1 MQLLV
6 KQQQQQQQQ
15 LVVRVV
21 LLGVQHQEQQEQQE
35 QQKQVKQQQMRGV
48 KMKMKELLRGSR
60 DRRGGGDRHDPS
72 SGDGECLAANLLQ
85 KEVDR

>member
-21 LLGVQHQEQQEQQE
+21 LLGVQHQEQQE